1 MNFRHVAKSVLLAAT
16 AIAVFPTQSI
26 AQAAPQQATAEPAR
40 NDEGIADI
48 VVTARRS
55 SESSQ
60 RVPVSITTLSTDAL
74 RYSVV
79 QSATDLTN
87 QASSIRIATNV
98 VSPAGLT
105 IDLRGQTQ
113 TGTAAND
120 TSSVGVYLN
129 DLFLSSAQIS
139 GSVLNLHDL
148 ERVEVLKG
156 AQGTLYGRNVTGG
169 VVKFVT
175 KKPTDQY
182 EASVTAGLGNYDR
195 RFIEGV
201 INIPLGDTVAVR
213 VLGSVDDH
221 GGYSYDRVV
230 KREADNQKKWN
241 LRGALSWKPND
252 RFSALLEGSYGE
264 FRASDFDTR
273 TTYIQPGVNAATLNV
288 MAALGINGLT
298 PAKLAPVIFFGA
310 GVPGCLGA
318 AGPDFSLPTC
328 KLTPE
333 QFGAAAAAGQAAGA
347 ALPQVYAAVQD
358 QINAPRSAA
367 LSLNSRYRTPA
378 KTRAANGALTL
389 AYDLGDATIKSI
401 TGYDFGSSDRFFNV
415 GGGSW
420 IPIYT
425 NQNGYSSQ
433 WTQEFQL
440 VGKMGSRL
448 SYAAGLFY
456 MDRKSADNR
465 EDSSQD
471 GAFPLFLGQAGL
483 GITNGSTQVN
493 STRTKSYAGFAQA
506 TYEIVDNLKFTGGL
520 RYTKEDV
527 SVRSS
532 GIQKPQAGNGFT
544 TSCIGPAPTTSATPL
559 DKCFG
564 TANASFS
571 SWIYTAGVDYT
582 VAPDILIYAKTSKG
596 FKSGGLNVFTG
607 AGAPIQSY
615 DPEITYDYEAGIK
628 SRFLDRKVLF
638 NLTYYH
644 TNYKNIQR
652 AVSFAA
658 GPNLILTATRNAA
671 TALIDGVEAEVKVA
685 PVTGLELGGNL
696 AYTDG
701 RYKDYSTT
709 VVFPTGP
716 VVQDL
721 SGLRFQGLAKWTYN
735 LYAGYDVNVPF
746 GKAHAQVN
754 WSHRSSANLFE
765 NDSYATASGPATP
778 LAETTQDPYGLL
790 GASLSFDISK
800 WNSTVTFWGKNVL
813 NKRYKISMISLS
825 NNGVGYTWANF
836 GDPAT
841 YGLDWTIRF

>member
-1 MNFRHVAKSVLLAAT
+1 MIFKHVAKGALLAAT
-16 AIAVFPTQSI
+16 ALVAFPAQSW
-26 AQAAPQQATAEPAR
+26 AQAQQSAAEQDKAQ
-40 NDEGIADI
+40 NDAGIADI

-74 RYSVV
+74 RYNVV
-79 QSATDLTN
+79 QSATDLTKE
-87 QASSIRIATNV
+87 ASSLRIASNV
-98 VSPAGLT
+98 TSPAGLT

-156 AQGTLYGRNVTGG
+156 AQGTLYGRNVTAG

-175 KKPTDQY
+175 KKPTDKY
-182 EASVTAGLGNYDR
+182 EASLTAGLGNYDR
-195 RFIEGV
+195 RFVEGV

-221 GGYSYDRVV
+221 GGYSYDPTV

-241 LRGALSWKPND
+241 VRGALSWKPND
-252 RFSALLEGSYGE
+252 RFSAMLEGSYGE
-264 FRASDFDTR
+264 YRASDFDTR
-273 TTYIQPGVNAATLNV
+273 TTYIQPGVNAATMNV
-288 MAALGINGLT
+288 MAALGINGLS
-298 PAKLAPVIFFGA
+298 AQSLAPVIFFGA

-318 AGPDFSLPTC
+318 AGPDFTLPTC
-328 KLTPE
+328 KLTPQ

-347 ALPQVYAAVQD
+347 ALPQVYAAVAAQRD
-358 QINAPRSAA
+358 APRSQAM
-367 LSLNSRYRTPA
+367 SLNSKYRTPA

-389 AYDLGDATIKSI
+389 AYELGDATIKSI

-415 GGGSW
+415 GGGPW

-433 WTQEFQL
+433 WTEEVQL
-440 VGKMGSRL
+440 VGKWGDRL
-448 SYAAGLFY
+448 NYAAGVFF

-471 GAFPLFLGQAGL
+471 GAFPLFLGQSGL

-493 STRTKSYAGFAQA
+493 SSHTKSYAGFAQA
-506 TYEIVDNLKFTGGL
+506 TYEIVDNLKFTGGV

-527 SVRSS
+527 NVRSS
-532 GIQKPQAGNGFT
+532 GIQKPQAANGFT
-544 TSCIGPAPTTSATPL
+544 TSCIGPAPTTSATPIAQ
-559 DKCFG
+559 CFG
-564 TANASFS
+564 TASASFG
-571 SWIYTAGVDYT
+571 SWNYTAGLDYT
-582 VAPDILIYAKTSKG
+582 IVPDVLIYAKTSKG

-615 DPEITYDYEAGIK
+615 APETTYDYEAGVK

-671 TALIDGVEAEVKVA
+671 TAQIDGVEGELKVA

-696 AYTDG
+696 AYIDG
-701 RYKDYSTT
+701 RYKNYATT
-709 VVFPTGP
+709 LVFPTGP

-721 SGLRFQGLAKWTYN
+721 SNLQFQGLAKWTYN
-735 LYAGYDVNVPF
+735 LYAGYDVDVPF

-778 LAETTQDPYGLL
+778 LAETRQDPYGVL
-790 GASLSFDISK
+790 GASLTLDIPK
-800 WNSTVTFWGKNVL
+800 WNSSVTFWGKNVL
-813 NKRYKISMISLS
+813 NERFKISMISLS
-825 NNGVGYTWANF
+825 NNGVGYTWANYS
-836 GDPAT
+836 DPAT
-841 YGLDWTIRF
+841 YGVDWTIRF